1 MYSELEKDLKSF
13 MRKLSSEKKFDESSL
28 VKEGFQEL
36 VRIRINLKE
45 ITERAEKAEAIQD
58 ALIKRIKVLEKYLPL
73 AFHQGYGLGHDHTV
87 DGHFV
92 DDEDFA
98 EFYQDTFVEFMNEE
112 QGS

>member
-1 MYSELEKDLKSF
+1 MTEEYKEMTKFMERYKDIAF
-13 MRKLSSEKKFDESSL
+13 A
-28 VKEGFQEL
+28 
-36 VRIRINLKE
+36 NLA
-45 ITERAEKAEAIQD
+45 RAEKAEAIQG